1 MTADRARHS
10 GGDQRFRGSAQMSVG
25 PGRSSRGTMLDRL
38 TYTRRRVTR
47 PAHEG
52 RARVAVVGR
61 VVSRPVRRT
70 WLSSVWVP
78 EGAGDPRFAQ
88 AIIGGSSPCSESLS
102 TSRPV
107 REPTSKL
114 RSTSSSTTRPWLV
127 RARHHACP
135 PVLLRVG
142 AADGL
147 TSEAVRAPEPPR
159 SSIVD
164 WVQPVKP
171 LYRCR
176 DWHLGGAPPGSGG

>member
-1 MTADRARHS
+1 
-10 GGDQRFRGSAQMSVG
+10 
-25 PGRSSRGTMLDRL
+25 MLDRL

-70 WLSSVWVP
+70 WLPSAWVP

-102 TSRPV
+102 TNRPV

-127 RARHHACP
+127 KGSSPCMPTLIRDEYDRQAGTIC
-135 PVLLRVG
+135 
-142 AADGL
+142 L
-147 TSEAVRAPEPPR
+147 TPSEAMFPR
-159 SSIVD
+159 WSSSD
-164 WVQPVKP
+164 D
-171 LYRCR
+171 RGR
-176 DWHLGGAPPGSGG
+176 DGATKNLAVLPTSRHWH